1 MAPDTLSAFDGIARE
16 LREVDRA
23 ISRAMESDEEALS
36 KIADHVVSSGGKR
49 IRPALLLL
57 AYMAANGR
65 AVKKVVPAA
74 AAIEVIHT
82 ASLIHDDIS
91 DKSAMRRGKP
101 SAHVS
106 FGVARSLIAADYL
119 MTAAFNL
126 AGQYGMETIR
136 TINHACMQMAIG
148 EIQDLRHS
156 ADADLTRAKYIQIID
171 RKTGSLIEAGV
182 RIGVMLAG
190 ASPQD
195 VDHFGTYGRNVGLAF
210 QIIDDTLDVSA
221 TAGRLGKPVG
231 KDLREG
237 KVTLPVIIALERLQG
252 KDRAFL
258 REVVA
263 ARDGVP
269 SQAKVKQC
277 LKLIRSVE
285 AEALSRKVARQYTKR
300 AKRAIAG
307 YRKTSHLKELNAF
320 ADELVEREA

>member
-1 MAPDTLSAFDGIARE
+1 MVPDTLSAFDGIARE

-23 ISRAMESDEEALS
+23 ISRAMDSDEEALS

-49 IRPALLLL
+49 IRTALLLL

-126 AGQYGMETIR
+126 AGQFGLETIR

-156 ADADLTRAKYIQIID
+156 ADADLTKAKYIQIID

-190 ASPQD
+190 APARA
-195 VDHFGTYGRNVGLAF
+195 VDRFGTYGRNVGLAF

-237 KVTLPVIIALERLQG
+237 KVTLPVIIALERLEG

-258 REVVA
+258 REVVS

-269 SQAKVKQC
+269 SQAKVKRS
-277 LKLIRSVE
+277 LELIRSVE

-307 YRKTSHLKELNAF
+307 YPKTSHLKELNAF